1 MIEFVGFGK
10 VPRYSRECCVTEK
23 IDGTNAQI
31 YIEKVEPLVLELPT
45 LPEPEWIFVT
55 NAGENWQF
63 KLLAGSKKR
72 WLTKEKDHFDF
83 WTWVYENASELI
95 KLGPGHH
102 FGELWGQGI
111 QRNYGLKE
119 RRFSLFNLKKWSDPL
134 VRPACCGVVPV
145 LWKGPFDNM
154 NVAEIMRVLWQR
166 GSVAAPFFIRP
177 EGIVIYHAGGNA
189 LFKKTFEGD
198 DKGKEQF
205 ERNKNS

>member
-10 VPRYSRECCVTEK
+10 IPRYSRECCATEK
-23 IDGTNAQI
+23 IDGTNAQV

-63 KLLAGSKKR
+63 KLLAGSKKK
-72 WLTKEKDHFDF
+72 WLTKDKDNFGF
-83 WTWVYENASELI
+83 WAWVYEHAIELT

-102 FGELWGQGI
+102 FGEWWGQGI

-119 RRFSLFNLKKWSDPL
+119 RRFSLFNVKKWSDPL

-145 LWKGPFDNM
+145 LWKGPFADL
-154 NVAEIMRVLWQR
+154 NVAEIMRVLWQQ

-177 EGIVIYHAGGNA
+177 EGIVIYHVGANA
-189 LFKKTFEGD
+189 LFKKSFENDEG
-198 DKGKEQF
+198 GKEQL
-205 ERNKNS
+205 ERNENS